1 MSSISDITQ
10 RPGDEADGRP
20 VSTATEAPG
29 DFRGLDFVRIWKDR
43 GQVTTLE
50 ARVLARALAST
61 DRRRVLE
68 AGCGDGRLSRT
79 VQAGAS
85 EYLGVDLVPEF
96 LAKVPLPAPGGPRF
110 RMIVAD
116 VRRLPFAST
125 SVTACVMVRAFN
137 FLADPGP
144 ALAEIRRVLVPGGRA
159 VVTSHVHPSLGTLA
173 DDVRYTL
180 RPPSWSPYRRVG
192 LDQTPRRDASPT
204 VFPTW
209 TWSRSALRR
218 LANRAGF
225 LVVGE
230 LATGL
235 EEYPGL
241 RRLPPRVLEPFAEAA
256 GSHWGLPMR
265 WLVLERPGRL
275 PESLSSWNDLL
286 CCPVCHAPAETPAE
300 GALPSAPCAS
310 CGFRFRDVDGLL
322 DARYEVG
329 GGAPTNG
336 AASVAGSI

>member
-1 MSSISDITQ
+1 MGT
-10 RPGDEADGRP
+10 DGRP
-20 VSTATEAPG
+20 VSASQPAAG
-29 DFRGLDFVRIWKDR
+29 DFRGLDFSRIWKDR

-50 ARVLARALAST
+50 SRVLARALATT

-68 AGCGDGRLSRT
+68 AGCGDGRLSTT
-79 VQAGAS
+79 VQAGAT

-96 LAKVPLPAPGGPRF
+96 LAKVPLPGPAGPRF

-116 VRRLPFAST
+116 VRRLPFASE

-144 ALAEIRRVLVPGGRA
+144 ALTEIRRVLVPGGRA

-192 LDQTPRRDASPT
+192 LDQTPRRGASPT

-218 LANRAGF
+218 LSNSAGF
-225 LVVGE
+225 LLVGE

-275 PESLSSWNDLL
+275 PKSLPPWREVLS
-286 CCPVCHAPAETPAE
+286 CPVCHARAE
-300 GALPSAPCAS
+300 GPVGRGLPSAPCDS
-310 CGFRFRDVDGLL
+310 CGFRFRDAGGLL
-322 DARYEVG
+322 DARYETG

-336 AASVAGSI
+336 LAPVSGGV